1 MKYQIFKANADNLLV
16 NHEFKSILKDINMN
30 YIKSL
35 FFSLQDSAKH
45 HTFFPTSV
53 QTFQQKEVCQL
64 HQG

>member
-53 QTFQQKEVCQL
+53 QTFQ
-64 HQG
+64 